1 MLDIALFIVLCVLAT
16 RAFIALRRE
25 SAVRREFGQSAALDT
40 LVLLYPLVPLW
51 LLGGP
56 YVLPRLLVF
65 VLAAVFFVA
74 ALFVASRQRGVLER
88 AGSDRVDQALAATS
102 SATLGAI
109 VGVIYV
115 ALVGVYAA
123 FVYYMASHPWGA

>member
-1 MLDIALFIVLCVLAT
+1 MLDIALFIVLCVLAV

-25 SAVRREFGQSAALDT
+25 SAIRHEFGQSAALDM

-56 YVLPRLLVF
+56 YVFPRLFVF
-65 VLAAVFFVA
+65 VVAAVLFVA
-74 ALFVASRQRGVLER
+74 ALYVASRQRGVLER

>member
-1 MLDIALFIVLCVLAT
+1 MLNIALFIILCVFAI
-16 RAFIALRRE
+16 RVFIALRRE
-25 SAVRREFGQSAALDT
+25 SAIRREFGQSAALDM
-40 LVLLYPLVPLW
+40 LVLLYPVAPLW
-51 LLGGP
+51 LLGAP

-65 VLAAVFFVA
+65 VVAAVLFVA
-74 ALFVASRQRGVLER
+74 ALYVASKQRGVLER

-115 ALVGVYAA
+115 ALAGVYAA
-123 FVYYMASHPWGA
+123 FVYYMAAHPWGA